1 MNKDKQESP
10 QYHEKNDI
18 KDPAVDTLTE
28 GWLHKVIMAFH
39 QPTLWRSWQ
48 IVLFGL
54 VTSAVVGLLWWRI
67 LDNSP
72 RLGTGV
78 FLMQIGFFVLDTA
91 VLLYLP
97 WQRISFGPWKAQI
110 VVLTVPRIFTTFI
123 LAFVA
128 LQFGFRP
135 TFILNFGIQ
144 VLATAA
150 LIYGT
155 VIEPHNLQLSEFVVF
170 TDRLPLQT
178 DPIKILQITDLHIE
192 RWTRRE
198 TKVLNLVKK
207 VNPDLIIVS
216 GDYVNTSYNTDPQTH
231 ASVRKLLSQLK
242 APYGVY
248 ATLGSPPVDLRDQ
261 VIPIFDGLDIKLLR
275 HDYEVLE
282 FENGGKLTVLG
293 MDCTHHLPTDEARLA
308 RLVSRAPKD
317 VPQLFVFHSP
327 EMMPQAT
334 AHGIDLY
341 MCGHTHGG
349 QVRLP
354 IIGPLLTSSQLGRRY
369 VMGMYKEWR
378 THLYV
383 SRGIGLEGMSAPRV
397 RFMCPPEMTLMV
409 LMPSGQP

>member
-1 MNKDKQESP
+1 MNSNKHDFSPLQDKNEI
-10 QYHEKNDI
+10 N
-18 KDPAVDTLTE
+18 DPAIDTLTE

-39 QPTLWRSWQ
+39 QPTHWLTWQ
-48 IVLFGL
+48 VVGFGVVL
-54 VTSAVVGLLWWRI
+54 SAVMGLLWWRI
-67 LDNSP
+67 LNNSP

-78 FLMQIGFFVLDTA
+78 FLMQMGFFVLDAA

-97 WQRISFGPWKAQI
+97 WQKISFGPWKAQI
-110 VVLTVPRIFTTFI
+110 VVLTVPRVLTTFI
-123 LAFVA
+123 LAFIA

-135 TFILNFGIQ
+135 SFILNFGVQ
-144 VLATAA
+144 LLATAA
-150 LIYGT
+150 LIYGA
-155 VIEPHNLQLSEFVVF
+155 VIEPHNLQLSEFVIF
-170 TDRLPLQT
+170 SDRLPLQT

-198 TKVLNLVKK
+198 SKVLQIVKNVK
-207 VNPDLIIVS
+207 PDVIIVT
-216 GDYVNTSYNTDPQTH
+216 GDYVNTSYNEDPETH
-231 ASVRKLLSQLK
+231 ALVRRLLSQLK
-242 APYGVY
+242 APYGVF

-261 VIPIFDGLDIKLLR
+261 VLPIFDGLNIKLLR
-275 HDYEVLE
+275 HDIELLE
-282 FENGGKLTVLG
+282 FENGGRLAVLG

-308 RLVSRAPKD
+308 RLVSRAPHD

-349 QVRLP
+349 QVRVP
-354 IIGPLLTSSQLGRRY
+354 IIGPLLTSSQLGRQY

-397 RFMCPPEMTLMV
+397 RFLCPPEMTLMV
-409 LMPSGQP
+409 IMPSGQT